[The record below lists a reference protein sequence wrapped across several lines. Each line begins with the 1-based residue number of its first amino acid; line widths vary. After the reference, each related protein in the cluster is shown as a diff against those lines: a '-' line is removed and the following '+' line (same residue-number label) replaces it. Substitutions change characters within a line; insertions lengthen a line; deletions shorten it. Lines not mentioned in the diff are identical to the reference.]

1 MRISSSIILHL
12 HHHRTQPPVSTTC
25 KHHRAGRFPQSSN
38 NLKDTCGQTLMPSAF
53 DCLAVILHLS
63 ALGTVSSHAS
73 RFFIQSKSMSPCN
86 TRTWNSKQPVFYG
99 LFQLDD
105 SKSLHKKR
113 LFHQTSIKKRV
124 FGVPGTYH
132 EMRIVE
138 FQSYS
143 ARIATVARI
152 VWIAPGSNLGLDA
165 CHQTST

>member
-86 TRTWNSKQPVFYG
+86 TRTWNSKQLVFYG
-99 LFQLDD
+99 CFNWMIPNHYIRNGCFTKHPLKNGCLGFQEHTTRCE
-105 SKSLHKKR
+105 S
-113 LFHQTSIKKRV
+113 
-124 FGVPGTYH
+124 
-132 EMRIVE
+132 
-138 FQSYS
+138 
-143 ARIATVARI
+143 
-152 VWIAPGSNLGLDA
+152 
-165 CHQTST
+165 